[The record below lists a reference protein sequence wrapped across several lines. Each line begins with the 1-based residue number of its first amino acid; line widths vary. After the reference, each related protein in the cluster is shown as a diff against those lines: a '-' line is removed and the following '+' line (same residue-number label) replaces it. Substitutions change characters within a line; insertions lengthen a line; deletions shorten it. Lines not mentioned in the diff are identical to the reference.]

1 MSFNYNTSENGRNSS
16 WSLGPSV
23 AYKMA
28 GRFSSELGLDWSHN
42 VTDNQWFGNYR
53 QDDGTHYTFAHL
65 DQTTTSAT
73 VRLNYTF
80 TPAVSL
86 QAYVQPFVSAG
97 SYADYKELARPGTY
111 EFNRYGAGQISYDE
125 ANSRYVIDP
134 DGAGSAPSFTV
145 SQPNF
150 NVRSLRGNAVMR
162 WDYRPGSSLY
172 FVWQQERSGF
182 EPIGDFDGRRD
193 VDAIFRTIPR
203 NVFLAKATYWMGK

>member
-1 MSFNYNTSENGRNSS
+1 MRPSSTVHVNIGPS
-16 WSLGPSV
+16 WSRLFDTEQPIRSV
-23 AYKMA
+23 ADPLATSTY
-28 GRFSSELGLDWSHN
+28 GRRYVLAALTQNTLSLDTRVD
-42 VTDNQWFGNYR
+42 VTLSPTLSF
-53 QDDGTHYTFAHL
+53 
-65 DQTTTSAT
+65 
-73 VRLNYTF
+73 V
-80 TPAVSL
+80 
-86 QAYVQPFVSAG
+86 AYVQPFVSAG

-203 NVFLAKATYWMGK
+203 NVFLVKATYWMGK

>member
-1 MSFNYNTSENGRNSS
+1 VRRAA
-16 WSLGPSV
+16 L
-23 AYKMA
+23 A
-28 GRFSSELGLDWSHN
+28 GLLALGLARGAAHHASDKPPSGL
-42 VTDNQWFGNYR
+42 VRASGGGRLVGQKAA
-53 QDDGTHYTFAHL
+53 FA
-65 DQTTTSAT
+65 
-73 VRLNYTF
+73 
-80 TPAVSL
+80 
-86 QAYVQPFVSAG
+86 VQPFVSAG

-203 NVFLAKATYWMGK
+203 NVFLVKATYWMGK